1 MKTISEKNLAKITG
15 LSERTVREKF
25 KDYKVAPATYDYFK
39 IGTDAIADV
48 YGKKED
54 NKNYMVNATTLAM
67 IFGVDEKTI
76 RNYTKK
82 NILTCDNEGMYNL
95 ELSVRDFND
104 KNKYIEKELEHKKTS
119 LTREVERLTSLE
131 EKYGDYLTTMQFRA
145 LLNLVITKSEKMLK
159 TFSDNVY
166 NHFKKMNF
174 ENMTILEI
182 RAEYEKLVI
191 KYFTLENVS
200 VMESSIFED
209 FEKTYLELEQ
219 KYTKDTSQE

>member
-1 MKTISEKNLAKITG
+1 MKTISEKQLAKITG

-39 IGTDAIADV
+39 IGTDAISDV

-104 KNKYIEKELEHKKTS
+104 KNRFIEKELEHKKIN

-131 EKYGDYLTTMQFRA
+131 QKYDDYPTTMLYRTAIKAQTENF
-145 LLNLVITKSEKMLK
+145 KKGLK
-159 TFSDNVY
+159 TFVEDVVT
-166 NHFKKMNF
+166 HFEQQDI
-174 ENMTILEI
+174 ENMTTLEFRQQYDLLMI
-182 RAEYEKLVI
+182 EKLFANLEELDEKEVMKMYEEWEQEYI
-191 KYFTLENVS
+191 KNLP
-200 VMESSIFED
+200 
-209 FEKTYLELEQ
+209 Q
-219 KYTKDTSQE
+219 